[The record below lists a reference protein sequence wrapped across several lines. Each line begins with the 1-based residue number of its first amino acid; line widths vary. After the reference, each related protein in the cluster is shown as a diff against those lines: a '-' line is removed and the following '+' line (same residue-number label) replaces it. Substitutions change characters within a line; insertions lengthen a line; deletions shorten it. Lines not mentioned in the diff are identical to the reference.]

1 MFESI
6 IRGCIKEL
14 EAYSCARA
22 EFAGEQI
29 LFLDANENP
38 FETGVNRYPDPFQQK
53 LKKRLADLKRVSTDQ
68 LVLGNGSDELIDLLI
83 RTVCE
88 PGRDRVILFDPGYSM
103 YEVCARINGIEVL
116 KLRLDEAFMPEWDRV
131 ESCMDS
137 RSKIIFFCN
146 PNNPVGNV
154 LPVERILEVAKKYS
168 GLVVVDEAYIDFA
181 DQKSM
186 IDRLWDYPNV
196 VVLQTLSKAWGMAG
210 LRVGLLAAHPGLTRY
225 LNRVRLPYNVGSLV
239 QTEALRMLEN
249 TEFFQ
254 RCLDEIKRERERLY
268 DYLKRNALFDRVF
281 PSEANFIL
289 VCSKEY
295 ECLYLELLKRGIVV
309 RVRRMPPRIEN
320 GLRISVGTSRENDFF
335 MDVLSELEDRY
346 LKQGYL

>member
-1 MFESI
+1 MFEDI
-6 IRGCIKEL
+6 VRDNIKEL
-14 EAYSCARA
+14 EAYSCARM
-22 EFAGEQI
+22 EFNGDRA

-38 FETGVNRYPDPFQQK
+38 FETGFNRYPDPFQQK
-53 LKKRLADLKRVSTDQ
+53 LKNRLAELKRVSVDQ
-68 LVLGNGSDELIDLLI
+68 LILGNGSDELIDLLI

-88 PGRDRVILFDPGYSM
+88 PGRDRVILFYPGYSM
-103 YEVCARINGIEVL
+103 YEVCARINGVEVL
-116 KLRLDEAFMPEWDRV
+116 RLVLDETFMPEWDEL
-131 ESCMDS
+131 ESYMDS

-210 LRVGLLAAHPGLTRY
+210 LRVGVLAAHPGLIRY
-225 LNRVRLPYNVGSLV
+225 MNRAKLPYNVGSLV

-249 TEFFQ
+249 TEYFQ
-254 RCLDEIKRERERLY
+254 RCLNEIRRERRRLY
-268 DYLKRNALFDRVF
+268 DYLGRNVLFDRVF
-281 PSEANFIL
+281 ASEANFIL
-289 VCSKEY
+289 ACSREY
-295 ECLYLELLKRGIVV
+295 ECLYQELLERGIVV
-309 RVRRMPPRIEN
+309 RVRRFPPRIEN
-320 GLRISVGTSRENDFF
+320 GLRISIGTSRENDFL
-335 MDVLSELEDRY
+335 MNVLSELEDKY
-346 LKQGYL
+346 LKQGCL

>member
-116 KLRLDEAFMPEWDRV
+116 KLRLDEAFMPEWDRG

-137 RSKIIFFCN
+137 RSKIIFFW
-146 PNNPVGNV
+146 
-154 LPVERILEVAKKYS
+154 ILEVAKKYS
-168 GLVVVDEAYIDFA
+168 GLVVVDEDYIDFA